1 VTLSNKQ
8 KVYYCRKNTIS
19 IMELNKGTT
28 YFFVTGTLV
37 LGFGHLG
44 TKYVKQQHILTQ
56 KIF

>member
-1 VTLSNKQ
+1 
-8 KVYYCRKNTIS
+8 
-19 IMELNKGTT
+19 MELNKGTT